1 MISLRDYQLS
11 AVSRLRESI
20 KQHRRSILVASTGA
34 GKTRMAI
41 RIMQGAVQQGNRC
54 WFIVHRRE
62 LCKQT
67 SREFWKAKLEHGM
80 IMAGKQRT
88 PTLAQVGTVITA
100 ANRIQSTPAE
110 QRPRVI
116 VFDEC
121 HRSVAG
127 SYQQIVDACPD
138 AFVIGLTATP
148 ERTDGKGLGVM
159 YSDMV
164 EVQNMRWLIDSGYL
178 CDYRLIAP
186 AEGPDLSGVRTK
198 AGDYD
203 TAQLEQAVDRP
214 TITGDAIRAYQQFV
228 PGKRCMV
235 FCVSINHSEHTCA
248 QYRAAGIPAEHID
261 GTHTDAEREAALARF
276 RSGQTL
282 VLCSVQLAIEGLDIP
297 AVEAV
302 QQLRPTQSII
312 VYLQL
317 IGRGLRPEEGKS
329 ELVILDQV
337 NNWKRH
343 GLPDDS
349 REWSLE
355 GRRKG
360 KRKKDDQEAELTVQ
374 QCRKC
379 YAVFRKGPE
388 ACPQCGEPVPAGGR
402 EIMQI
407 DGDLQEI
414 DLAAVRQEE
423 RSQQGRAR
431 TIPDLVALGIR
442 RGMNK
447 PAAWAAITYS
457 ARQGRKPGPEQF
469 KEARDAEQAIRQEA
483 RGTDPGRDY
492 ADAF

>member
-11 AVSRLRESI
+11 AVTRLRESI

-80 IMAGKQRT
+80 IMAGKQRS

-100 ANRIQSTPAE
+100 ANRIKSMPPE

-121 HRSVAG
+121 HRSVAS

-148 ERTDGKGLGVM
+148 ERTDGKGLGAI

-164 EVQNMRWLIDSGYL
+164 TVQDMRWLIDNGYL

-186 AEGPDLSGVRTK
+186 AEGPDLTGVRTK

-203 TAQLEQAVDRP
+203 TAQLEKAVDRP

-228 PGKRCMV
+228 HGKRCMV

-248 QYRAAGIPAEHID
+248 QYQAAGIPAEHID
-261 GTHTDAEREAALARF
+261 GTNTDAEREAALDRF
-276 RSGQTL
+276 RRGETL

-329 ELVILDQV
+329 QLVILDQV
-337 NNWKRH
+337 DNWKRH
-343 GLPDDS
+343 GLPDDP
-349 REWSLE
+349 RQWSLE
-355 GRRKG
+355 GRKRG
-360 KRKKDDQEAELTVQ
+360 KRSKAESEPELTVQ

-379 YAVFRKGPE
+379 YAVFRKGVD
-388 ACPQCGEPVPAGGR
+388 ACPQCGEPVPVSGR
-402 EIMQI
+402 EIQQV
-407 DGDLQEI
+407 DGALQEI
-414 DLAAVRQEE
+414 DVAAARRDE
-423 RSQQGRAR
+423 RLQQGRAR
-431 TIPDLVALGIR
+431 TIPDLVGLGIR

-447 PAAWAAITYS
+447 PAAWAAITYA
-457 ARQGRKPGPEQF
+457 ARQGKKPTPLQF
-469 KEARDAEQAIRQEA
+469 KEARDAEQSIRQEV
-483 RGTDPGRDY
+483 RGSDTGRNH
-492 ADAF
+492 ASAF